1 MNREDCVISV
11 YGCQSYIGRQCY
23 TISRQSSWV
32 KVLVK
37 RTLWLKE
44 RKCPGTKVGF
54 GRWKAN
60 VEHAGN
66 AIHASVS

>member
-1 MNREDCVISV
+1 MYVTSLVN
-11 YGCQSYIGRQCY
+11 
-23 TISRQSSWV
+23 